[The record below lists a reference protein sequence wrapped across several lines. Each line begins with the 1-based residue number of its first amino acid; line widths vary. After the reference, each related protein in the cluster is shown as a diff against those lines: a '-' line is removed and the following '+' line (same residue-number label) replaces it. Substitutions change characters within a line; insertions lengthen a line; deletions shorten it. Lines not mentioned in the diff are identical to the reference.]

1 MRNCDRIGLLVL
13 KSSLRLEVQVLFLLA
28 LRRVFGSIIFKIFI
42 QSVIIVADAQT
53 RETNLH
59 EICAFHQSIWAFD
72 ESVFRQ
78 LSHDSDYTRF
88 IRKKTEL
95 KNSLFFQHNSQTLWY
110 HLCLITLLY
119 QRLFDTYIWCRVIEW
134 YIITIN
140 SKQIEYIFIKN
151 AITFHKLMHLSY
163 HHCSVLERV
172 YGWLVDNLMIT
183 LELSWS
189 GSKKWKYKEDKCT

>member
-1 MRNCDRIGLLVL
+1 ML
-13 KSSLRLEVQVLFLLA
+13 KPEKQICTRFA
-28 LRRVFGSIIFKIFI
+28 PFI
-42 QSVIIVADAQT
+42 NQYGPS
-53 RETNLH
+53 TNLYSASYH
-59 EICAFHQSIWAFD
+59 TIQIILVSSE
-72 ESVFRQ
+72 
-78 LSHDSDYTRF
+78 
-88 IRKKTEL
+88 KKQ
-95 KNSLFFQHNSQTLWY
+95 NSLFFQHNSQTLWY

-119 QRLFDTYIWCRVIEW
+119 QRLFDTNIWCRVIEW

-189 GSKKWKYKEDKCT
+189 GLKKWKYKEDKCT